1 MTDLPPGWEWARLD
15 EVADI
20 QGGIQ
25 KQAKRRPILN
35 KYPFLRVANVTRGHL
50 DLSEVHEVEL
60 FEGELERYRLKGL
73 FAVSRGLLRVR
84 WGQVMDA
91 GLGLVRV
98 GSWSLA
104 AVR

>member
-35 KYPFLRVANVTRGHL
+35 KSIIQKSTIGWRVADMSDG
-50 DLSEVHEVEL
+50 
-60 FEGELERYRLKGL
+60 RL
-73 FAVSRGLLRVR
+73 AVST
-84 WGQVMDA
+84 
-91 GLGLVRV
+91 
-98 GSWSLA
+98 
-104 AVR
+104 